1 LSPVRGDPFDLGN
14 PGAYRAWRDAK
25 LAGYPRRA
33 EDLVVEVRDTRALSA
48 AERGA
53 IGERLRRAN
62 MAVYAGRSGGDP
74 DKGIPR
80 ALGLQFGLERLDSNE
95 LADDDAISSIAVRDT
110 APRGEFIPYT
120 TRPIRWHTDGYYNPP
135 QRRIRAMAL
144 HCVRSAAHG
153 GETMLLDHEVAYVLV
168 RDANPDWVRA
178 LMRPD
183 AMTIPERTDD
193 AEVAREAQSGP
204 VFSRDDE
211 DGSLHMRYTARTV
224 SIRWAGDPDTAAAA
238 RFMAQALSDEA
249 PFALRLKLE
258 PGMGIICNN
267 VLHTRAAFCDDPE
280 RPRLLYR
287 ARYHDRAR
295 VA

>member
-1 LSPVRGDPFDLGN
+1 MRGDPFDLGD
-14 PGAYRAWRDAK
+14 PGAYRAWREAK
-25 LAGYPRRA
+25 LAGYPRRV
-33 EDLVVEVRDTRALSA
+33 EELVVEVRNPRALSA
-48 AERGA
+48 AERDA
-53 IGERLRRAN
+53 IRERLRRAN
-62 MAVYAGRSGGDP
+62 MAVYASRSGSDP

-80 ALGLQFGLERLDSNE
+80 ALGLQFGLKRLDSNG
-95 LADDDAISSIAVRDT
+95 LADDDAITSVAVRDT

-120 TRPIRWHTDGYYNPP
+120 TRAIRWHTDGYYNPP

-144 HCVRSAAHG
+144 HCVRSAAQG
-153 GETMLLDHEVAYVLV
+153 GDTTLLDHEIAYLLL

-183 AMTIPERTDD
+183 AMTIPERADG
-193 AEVAREAQSGP
+193 AEVRREAQSGP
-204 VFSRDDE
+204 VFSLDGDD
-211 DGSLHMRYTARTV
+211 GTLHMRYTARTV
-224 SIRWAGDPDTAAAA
+224 SICWAGDPDTAAAT
-238 RFMAQALSDEA
+238 RFMAQSFTGEA